1 MKKALILFTL
11 ALAML
16 NLTGCATAITSYN
29 VSYGDDTCPLKVE
42 ADTSVGVSVRINDN
56 TTHCEQPKDNG
67 D

>member
-1 MKKALILFTL
+1 MKNALILFTL

-29 VSYGDDTCPLKVE
+29 VSYGDDSCPLKVD

-56 TTHCEQPKDNG
+56 VTQCKQPKDNG